1 MYKAKFADSWTKSF
15 PIGRVNENPYAFY
28 CIPCKKSIS
37 CAYMGINDVKEHCKG
52 TIHKQNEEAIK
63 MTRKISFSS
72 SNSDDSDFKRQVLRS
87 EVKHTNFFIQHN
99 IPFAVA
105 DHLSLMYQEL
115 FPDSKIAKNFK
126 CSRTKT
132 ACIMN
137 QVMRQLLP
145 NELTESMKG
154 GPFSLLNDG
163 SSDTGLK
170 KMNTVAVNIFDVNRS
185 KKVECKFYDM
195 CVTTEEHS
203 GKAENIFSA
212 IDSTMT
218 KDGVDWNNQLTI
230 QIQIWELETLLSRE
244 FCKKAQTCL

>member
-1 MYKAKFADSWTKSF
+1 M
-15 PIGRVNENPYAFY
+15 
-28 CIPCKKSIS
+28 
-37 CAYMGINDVKEHCKG
+37 KE
-52 TIHKQNEEAIK
+52 
-63 MTRKISFSS
+63 
-72 SNSDDSDFKRQVLRS
+72 D
-87 EVKHTNFFIQHN
+87 
-99 IPFAVA
+99 
-105 DHLSLMYQEL
+105 
-115 FPDSKIAKNFK
+115 
-126 CSRTKT
+126 
-132 ACIMN
+132 
-137 QVMRQLLP
+137 
-145 NELTESMKG
+145 
-154 GPFSLLNDG
+154 PFSLVNDG

-170 KMNTVAVNIFDVNRS
+170 KTNAVAVNIFDVNRS